1 MSKKAVL
8 IIVLFVALVIAG
20 CRVRDASDSDP
31 REPTLQSNVVNVN
44 FTNTP
49 ADDFASPTSETLPG
63 GETETI
69 TPSPFVLPS
78 DTPADVATDAPP
90 FPSATPADEVET
102 IGPDSGTF
110 VDVPSPTLEFP
121 TEMPTQEDSPTP
133 FPTDT
138 PTLTPT
144 ETASLTPTA
153 TLTFTPSATETPA
166 VTATFTEFPTL
177 TPSQQGVA
185 VQVTVNDQQA
195 TATAIIL
202 TFEASQGTFYPTA
215 TAPLDGGVQPTQDP
229 NQPQVTQP
237 VGPTPVPPG
246 FFEDCDEYIDPG
258 ETLGNIA
265 VTYNV
270 SVEEIAAHNNITNPD
285 FIRAGDTIKIP
296 GCGRN
301 PTATPSL
308 TPDPTLTLTY
318 NNSAGPISYT
328 VEPGDNIYRLSV
340 RFGVTMSQIL
350 AANPAITNINLI
362 IAGDVLT
369 IPTRTQAE
377 TTPAPTQIAPTQA
390 ATQQSVP
397 AFPTA
402 TIAG

>member
-1 MSKKAVL
+1 MSKKAVV
-8 IIVLFVALVIAG
+8 IVVLLVALVIAG
-20 CRVRDASDSDP
+20 CRVRDASEGDP

-44 FTNTP
+44 VTNTP
-49 ADDFASPTSETLPG
+49 ADDFVSPTAETLPDDTTP
-63 GETETI
+63 TETI

-78 DTPADVATDAPP
+78 NTPADVATDILS
-90 FPSATPADEVET
+90 FPSDTPAGDVVTAEP
-102 IGPDSGTF
+102 GSGTF

-121 TEMPTQEDSPTP
+121 SVTPTP

-144 ETASLTPTA
+144 ATASLTPTTTA
-153 TLTFTPSATETPA
+153 TFTPSATETPA

-185 VQVTVNDQQA
+185 VQITVNDQQA

-202 TFEASQGTFYPTA
+202 TFEASQGTFYPTVDPNA
-215 TAPLDGGVQPTQDP
+215 GGVQPTQDP

-237 VGPTPVPPG
+237 PGPTAIPPG

-270 SVEEIAAHNNITNPD
+270 AIEEIAAHNNITNPD

-301 PTATPSL
+301 PTAMPSF
-308 TPDPTLTLTY
+308 TPDPTQTLTY

-340 RFGVTMSQIL
+340 KFGVTMSEIL
-350 AANPAITNINLI
+350 AANPAVTNINLI

-369 IPTRTQAE
+369 IPTRSQVDAPPTA
-377 TTPAPTQIAPTQA
+377 TPTQGAVQE
-390 ATQQSVP
+390 SVP